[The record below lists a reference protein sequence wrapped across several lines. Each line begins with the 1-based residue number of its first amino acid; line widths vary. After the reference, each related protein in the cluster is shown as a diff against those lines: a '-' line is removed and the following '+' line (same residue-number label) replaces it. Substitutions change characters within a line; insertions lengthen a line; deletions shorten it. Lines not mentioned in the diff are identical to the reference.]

1 MWKPW
6 FLVVA
11 GALLYANSL
20 SGPFVFDDLVWVRHD
35 RVGALWP
42 PAAAL
47 GDTSRPILILSLALN
62 YAAGGMDPRGYH
74 IANLCVHLFAALTLY
89 GIARRT
95 FRSRALPE
103 RYANSA
109 DTLAFAAA
117 LLWVAHPLAT
127 QAVTYVIQRAES
139 IMALFY
145 LLTLYCAI
153 RSDASARR
161 AAWSLAAISCCALGM
176 LTKEVMVTAPLVV
189 LLYDRAFLSG
199 SFAAALRSRR
209 ALYAGLA
216 ATWLLLRFDPSAL
229 VGDAAWAGFGLPEL
243 GALEYM
249 RSQPGVIL
257 HYLRLC
263 FWPHPL
269 VLDYG
274 WPVANTLG
282 AILWPTALLSAL
294 GLATLWA
301 LWRVPPVGFLGACF
315 FLVLAPTSSVL
326 PIIDLAFEHRM
337 YLPLAAVVVAG
348 VVAVDAALARVSAP
362 AWIGVALIV
371 AIATPLSAATVL
383 RNRDYRSAEA
393 LWRSVVDG
401 APNNPRGQMNLGVA
415 LGELNR
421 NEEALQ
427 YLNEAI
433 ALDPD
438 DHEVHLNLAVA
449 LIPLGRI
456 DEADAQL
463 RRALEILP
471 THVDAHTNYGQLLQL
486 RGELEAALEHLRAA
500 VRYGPNDTF
509 AHSNLANVLLRV
521 GRHDEALHHFR
532 EAVRLDPYNPKSLAG
547 TAWILATHPDPST
560 RNPTEAVRIAEQALE
575 RSGSE
580 DPIVLSTLATAHAA
594 AGHPDLA
601 VQAAERA
608 LQRATELGAT
618 RDVQRIGAQ
627 LERYRNDAALPTE
640 PEHP

>member
-1 MWKPW
+1 
-6 FLVVA
+6 
-11 GALLYANSL
+11 
-20 SGPFVFDDLVWVRHD
+20 
-35 RVGALWP
+35 
-42 PAAAL
+42 
-47 GDTSRPILILSLALN
+47 
-62 YAAGGMDPRGYH
+62 
-74 IANLCVHLFAALTLY
+74 
-89 GIARRT
+89 
-95 FRSRALPE
+95 
-103 RYANSA
+103 
-109 DTLAFAAA
+109 
-117 LLWVAHPLAT
+117 
-127 QAVTYVIQRAES
+127 
-139 IMALFY
+139 
-145 LLTLYCAI
+145 
-153 RSDASARR
+153 
-161 AAWSLAAISCCALGM
+161 
-176 LTKEVMVTAPLVV
+176 V
-189 LLYDRAFLSG
+189 LLYDRTFLSG

-243 GALEYM
+243 SAVEYM

-301 LWRVPPVGFLGACF
+301 LWRVPPLGFLGACF

-362 AWIGVALIV
+362 AWIGVALLV
-371 AIATPLSAATVL
+371 AIATPISTATVL

-433 ALDPD
+433 ALDPN

-456 DEADAQL
+456 DEADAEL

-500 VRYGPNDTF
+500 VRYGPNDAF

-547 TAWILATHPDPST
+547 AAWILATHPDPST
-560 RNPTEAVRIAEQALE
+560 RNPSEAVRIAEQALE
-575 RSGSE
+575 RSRSE
-580 DPIVLSTLATAHAA
+580 DPIVLSTLATAHAS
-594 AGHPDLA
+594 AGHHDLA
-601 VQAAERA
+601 LQAAERA

-618 RDVQRIGAQ
+618 RDVQRIRAQ
-627 LERYRNDAALPTE
+627 LERYRNDSARPTE